1 MNTRCS
7 VIHSLQVI
15 SSMGHLMEV
24 LPPGRRGEPFP
35 QRAEHSRAGV
45 GMQIP
50 LRVIHPSDG
59 GEFRSH
65 IIRTAHMN
73 KASIALILFLLAF
86 PLCSPAQDAP
96 YYQGNFPPQEFQA
109 RWEKIFAR
117 IGSNG
122 IALVQGAPSVRGFVF
137 PRQNNEFFYLCGI
150 ETPFS
155 YIMLDGRN
163 RTVTLFLPP
172 RNERLERAEGRVIS
186 ANDSD
191 LVKALT
197 GVNDVKST
205 DAMRGNWLGISKRE
219 NRSVLY
225 SSEARETLFVPFEPG
240 EGYAESRGEI
250 HAANAGIANDYW
262 DGRLPREGQFIELLR
277 VRVSGVEI
285 RDLSPILD
293 ELRSVKSPRE
303 IALIRRASQIA
314 GRGIEEAIKS
324 TKPGLFEYQLD
335 AAARYVFLVNGARL
349 DGYRSI
355 IGGGTANIGNMHYYR
370 NTAELK
376 DGDLV
381 LIDYAPDYGYYVSD
395 IARMFPVNGKF
406 STLQKELL
414 GIVLAYRDEILKRI
428 HPGVTADQIH
438 EEAKVA
444 MEAFFQ
450 RTRFSKPVYE
460 AAARKLVNTGG
471 GVFSHPV
478 GMAVH
483 DDGSYGPGPLRVGHV
498 FSIDPQMWVP
508 EENLYYRVED
518 VIVITENGYENFTE
532 FLPYKPGD
540 IEALMKADG
549 VLQKVPPAP
558 SPR

>member
-1 MNTRCS
+1 
-7 VIHSLQVI
+7 
-15 SSMGHLMEV
+15 
-24 LPPGRRGEPFP
+24 
-35 QRAEHSRAGV
+35 
-45 GMQIP
+45 
-50 LRVIHPSDG
+50 
-59 GEFRSH
+59 
-65 IIRTAHMN
+65 MN
-73 KASIALILFLLAF
+73 KSPMALIVFLLAL
-86 PLCSPAQDAP
+86 PLCSPAQESP
-96 YYQGNFPPQEFQA
+96 YYQSNFPPQEFQA

-117 IGSNG
+117 IGGNG

-163 RTVTLFLPP
+163 RKVTLFLPP
-172 RNERLERAEGRVIS
+172 RNERLEHAEGKVIS

-191 LVKALT
+191 FVKSRT
-197 GVNDVKST
+197 GVDSVKST
-205 DAMRGNWLGISKRE
+205 EVMHGNWLGAVTRE
-219 NRSVLY
+219 NRPVLY
-225 SSEARETLFVPFEPG
+225 VPFEPG
-240 EGYAESRGEI
+240 EGYAESRWEI

-277 VRVSGVEI
+277 ARLPGIEI

-293 ELRSVKSPRE
+293 ELRSVKSLRE
-303 IALIRRASQIA
+303 IAMIRRASQIA
-314 GRGIEEAIKS
+314 GRGIEEAMKS
-324 TKPGLFEYQLD
+324 TKPGLYEYQLD
-335 AAARYVFLVNGARL
+335 AAARYIFLVNGARL
-349 DGYRSI
+349 DAYRSI

-376 DGDLV
+376 EGDMV
-381 LIDYAPDYGYYVSD
+381 LMDYAPDYGYYMSD

-406 STLQKELL
+406 SALQKELL
-414 GIVLAYRDEILKRI
+414 GFVIAFRDEILKRVR
-428 HPGVTADQIH
+428 PGVTAEQIRD
-438 EEAKVA
+438 EAKTA
-444 MEAFFQ
+444 MEPIFQ
-450 RTRFSKPVYE
+450 RTEFSKPIYAE
-460 AAARKLVNTGG
+460 AARKLVNTGG

-483 DDGSYGPGPLRVGHV
+483 DDGSYGPGPLKPGHV

-518 VIVITENGYENFTE
+518 VVVITEKGYENFTE
-532 FLPYKPGD
+532 FLPYKPVD

-549 VLQKVPPAP
+549 VLQKVPPTP